1 MFINIINQLNHYE
14 RYSCSSNFYDLDP
27 PFRSVLKFQ
36 AFFRNQQMDDRPGS
50 VLNLDHP
57 TILVDHPAPMSS
69 MIIPYG
75 TYYDLFYHSLVVGW
89 SSKYDIMYI
98 YIYTYQT
105 IPYHTITVQYIT
117 YIQSNTQE
125 DRWVIDNDVGIG
137 FYHFY
142 LFRGCYFCIYTV
154 YGITPLVDL

>member
-1 MFINIINQLNHYE
+1 MANPSIKLAAGDTNQLQHVHKHHKPTLNHYE

-98 YIYTYQT
+98 YIYIHIPNHS
-105 IPYHTITVQYIT
+105 IPYHTITVQYSTLHT
-117 YIQSNTQE
+117 YRVTPKK
-125 DRWVIDNDVGIG
+125 IDE
-137 FYHFY
+137 
-142 LFRGCYFCIYTV
+142 
-154 YGITPLVDL
+154 

>member
-1 MFINIINQLNHYE
+1 MLKDNE
-14 RYSCSSNFYDLDP
+14 RCSCSSNFYDLDP
-27 PFRSVLKFQ
+27 LFVQCLNFVRVLQKPTNGRSTWECTKF
-36 AFFRNQQMDDRPGS
+36 
-50 VLNLDHP
+50 LDHP
-57 TILVDHPAPMSS
+57 TDPGWSAPMSS
-69 MIIPYG
+69 MMIP
-75 TYYDLFYHSLVVGW
+75 LMELSEWPFLSLTCCGMIFQVWYNV
-89 SSKYDIMYI
+89 YI
-98 YIYTYQT
+98 YIHIPNHS

-117 YIQSNTQE
+117 YMQSNTQE